1 MAETED
7 LERKGRAGV
16 EAGGGVAAVR
26 ALLHAQRFGVLSTL
40 SRRHPGVPYGTL
52 VPYALD
58 ARGAPLLLL
67 SSLAQHTQNL
77 GADPRASLLVFDGEA
92 AAKDPRTAARL
103 TLVGRVV
110 PVDAAARPDAEARY
124 ADRHKGARGL
134 MSLDFA
140 PYVLELEEAQYVGG
154 FAAAAF
160 FAPAELLGPP

>member
-1 MAETED
+1 MAENEE

-16 EAGGGVAAVR
+16 EAGGGLEAVR
-26 ALLHAQRFGVLSTL
+26 GLFHAQRFGVLSTV
-40 SRRHPGVPYGTL
+40 SRRHPGFPYGTL

-77 GADPRASLLVFDGEA
+77 DADPRASLLVFDGEA
-92 AAKDPRTAARL
+92 AARDPRTAARL

-110 PVDAAARPDAEARY
+110 RVDAAARADAEARY
-124 ADRHKGARGL
+124 ADRHVGARGL
-134 MSLDFA
+134 MNLDFA
-140 PYVLELEEAQYVGG
+140 PFVLELVEAQYVGG

-160 FAPAELLGPP
+160 LTPAELLRSQ